1 MHGRAIFCSRI
12 VSGVCEE
19 APISALGA
27 ETPVW
32 QVIKSFTSVKV
43 ESFLRRTLIKSRPA
57 WGYVDFLRSGSLLQ
71 VEATTLRDWIPM
83 KAIMVQGLI
92 CGCHKLV
99 SQLYCTILVIFLY
112 MYEYIYTYD
121 KLETPQ
127 FLIPVYFG

>member
-1 MHGRAIFCSRI
+1 MI
-12 VSGVCEE
+12 VSGVREE
-19 APISALGA
+19 APLGA

-32 QVIKSFTSVKV
+32 QVKVFTSVKV
-43 ESFLRRTLIKSRPA
+43 ESLLRRTLIKSRPA

-99 SQLYCTILVIFLY
+99 LYNTCNIIVH
-112 MYEYIYTYD
+112 
-121 KLETPQ
+121 
-127 FLIPVYFG
+127 V